1 MSPTFQQGDR
11 VAESVFERAL
21 AGIENRT
28 AAVGVI
34 GLGYVGLPLVRIF
47 LKAGFPVV
55 GFDVDQRKVD
65 ALHAGKSYIRHI
77 PESDVKAMLETGRFR
92 ATAEMSDLKKVQA
105 IVVCVPTP
113 LTINREPDMTYVEG
127 TSRKIAETLQPG
139 QLVILES
146 TTYPGTTRSV
156 MLPILEASGLKAG
169 KDFFLGYSPER
180 EDPGNP
186 NFSAANIPKVVGGLD
201 EKSHQLAVAL
211 YSPLVPTVVQV
222 SSPEVAE
229 ACKILENTYRC
240 VNIALVNELKILF
253 ERMGID
259 VWEVIRA
266 ASTKPF
272 GFQAFYPGPG
282 LGGHC
287 IPIDPFYLS
296 WVARKFHFQ
305 TRFIELA
312 GEVNTAMPEYV
323 ISRVMK
329 ALNEHGKS
337 VKGSKILVL
346 GLAYKK
352 DVDDQRESPSFELI
366 DHLQELGAEVS
377 YNDPYIPKVKETR
390 KMPLDLVSE
399 ELTPEFLKSCDC
411 VLVSTDHSNY
421 DWEFIVKHSPLVV
434 DARNATVKVKNG
446 REKIWSA

>member
-1 MSPTFQQGDR
+1 M
-11 VAESVFERAL
+11 AENVFERAL
-21 AGIENRT
+21 AGVETRT
-28 AAVGVI
+28 ATVGVI

-65 ALHAGKSYIRHI
+65 ALHAGQSYIRHI
-77 PESDVKAMLETGRFR
+77 PESDVAAMLATGRFR
-92 ATAEMSDLKKVQA
+92 ATADMSELKYVQA

-113 LTINREPDMTYVEG
+113 LTINREPDMTYVES
-127 TSRKIAETLQPG
+127 TTRAIAKSLQPG
-139 QLVILES
+139 QLVVLES

-156 MLPILEASGLKAG
+156 MLPILEATGLKAG
-169 KDFFLGYSPER
+169 KDFFVAYSPER

-186 NFSAANIPKVVGGLD
+186 NFSAANIPKVVGGL
-201 EKSHQLAVAL
+201 EEQSHKLAVAL

-296 WVARKFHFQ
+296 WVARKYHFQ

-323 ISRVMK
+323 VHRVMC
-329 ALNEHGKS
+329 ALNEQGKS
-337 VKGSKILVL
+337 VKGSKIVVL

-366 DHLQELGAEVS
+366 DHLLDLGAEVS
-377 YNDPYIPKVKETR
+377 YNDPYIPKVKENR
-390 KMPLDLVSE
+390 KFPLDLVSE
-399 ELTPEFLKSCDC
+399 ELTPQFLKSRDC

-421 DWEFIVKHSPLVV
+421 DWETICKHSSLVV
-434 DARNATVKVKNG
+434 DSRNATGKIKTG